1 MMLFIIL
8 FTLEDFCSFPL
19 FPSLYSPLLLQN
31 LSALCSPVRI
41 KRQTEKI
48 KIRMERKI
56 RQELKMSI
64 KGTVSSDAS
73 AASCYNEEPL
83 RRSDMKGSRG

>member
-1 MMLFIIL
+1 MR
-8 FTLEDFCSFPL
+8 
-19 FPSLYSPLLLQN
+19 
-31 LSALCSPVRI
+31 V
-41 KRQTEKI
+41 KRQTKRI
-48 KIRMERKI
+48 KIRIERKI
-56 RQELKMSI
+56 LKRVI